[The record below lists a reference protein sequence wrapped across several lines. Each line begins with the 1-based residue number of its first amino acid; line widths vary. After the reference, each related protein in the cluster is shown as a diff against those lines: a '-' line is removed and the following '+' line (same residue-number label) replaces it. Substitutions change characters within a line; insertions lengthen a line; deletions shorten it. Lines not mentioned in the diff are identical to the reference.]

1 MPKVNYKV
9 VDITISSPIA
19 HGNFFQKTVIAVLHN
34 YVMSTIVGYV
44 AEYLLINKFSLEIC

>member
-19 HGNFFQKTVIAVLHN
+19 HGNFFQKTLIAVLHN